1 MAVYRGYCV
10 VWNELLGTKTELRP
24 NSRFGIP
31 PFGAIICHESS
42 FVSREV
48 YNKVG
53 LYKVNYKYMMDL
65 DLFIRIHKDKSIESK
80 FMDICVVTFRTGGV
94 SLSAASKV
102 ESERILMI
110 RENGGSLFDALVYI
124 FYHRCKYA
132 IKVFVNTLK
141 AWKRK

>member
-94 SLSAASKV
+94 SSSAASKV

-124 FYHRCKYA
+124 FYHRCKYT